1 VGVVT
6 APTLFRRQS
15 ADVQAMRLES
25 WRDVSVSRLWLA
37 THGVR
42 SAWSGK
48 TAGPLLVIYG
58 PHSRT
63 TARLGDWL
71 TYDVGSG
78 VFAVEADDGGKP
90 SGHTKVEG
98 EG

>member
-1 VGVVT
+1 VT
-6 APTLFRRQS
+6 APTLFRRES
-15 ADVQAMRLES
+15 ADVQAMRLEDWS
-25 WRDVSVSRLWLA
+25 TTKAAQDWLLLN
-37 THGVR
+37 GVKC
-42 SAWSGK
+42 SFWADG
-48 TAGPLLVIYG
+48 TGGHCLTIYG
-58 PHSRT
+58 THSRT

-71 TYDVGSG
+71 TFDVGSG

>member
-1 VGVVT
+1 MT
-6 APTLFRRQS
+6 APTLFRRES
-15 ADVQAMRLES
+15 ADVQAMRL
-25 WRDVSVSRLWLA
+25 DDKVSTFAAAQEWL
-37 THGVR
+37 TGHGVR
-42 SAWSGK
+42 SAINWDFD
-48 TAGPLLVIYG
+48 LVIYG

-71 TYDVGSG
+71 TFDVGSG
-78 VFAVEADDGGKP
+78 VFAVEADDGGRP